1 MEEMLRVSCRCMP
14 SLMGKKKGGGVLMSL
29 GSSLNSHPIPND
41 KFQVW
46 SETLIQGN
54 KADSDRA
61 VHP

>member
-1 MEEMLRVSCRCMP
+1 MEEMLRVSCRCML
-14 SLMGKKKGGGVLMSL
+14 SLMGKRGRVLMGL
-29 GSSLNSHPIPND
+29 GSLLNSHPIPN

-46 SETLIQGN
+46 SETLFQGN